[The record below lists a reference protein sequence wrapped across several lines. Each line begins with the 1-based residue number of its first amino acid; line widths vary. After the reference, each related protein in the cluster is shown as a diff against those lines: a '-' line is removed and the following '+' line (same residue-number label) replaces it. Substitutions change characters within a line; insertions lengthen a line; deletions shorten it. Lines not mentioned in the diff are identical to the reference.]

1 MGKIVVTEFMSLDG
15 VIEDPGGAEEY
26 AHGGWSF
33 KFDRG
38 EEGDKYKFDELL
50 AADAHLLGRI
60 TYQGFAKA
68 WPAMGDN
75 PFGEKMNAMHKYVVS
90 STLSAADATWE
101 GSTVLSGED
110 FVGEIGQIKGQVAGD
125 ILLAGSGTLAR
136 ALAEHDLVDEYH
148 LMVFPIVLGS
158 GKRLFDG
165 VSATMLTLV
174 SSTPLGPD
182 GVFVLTYRPA
192 REAAARDE

>member
-1 MGKIVVTEFMSLDG
+1 MGRIVVTEFMSLDG

-38 EEGDKYKFDELL
+38 NEGDRYKFDELL
-50 AADAHLLGRI
+50 AADAHLLGRV

-68 WPAMGDN
+68 WPAMADN
-75 PFGEKMNAMHKYVVS
+75 PFGEKMNLMHKYVVS

-101 GSTVLSGED
+101 GSTVLTGGD
-110 FVGEIGQIKGQVAGD
+110 FVAEIEQIKGQVAGD
-125 ILLAGSGTLAR
+125 ILLAGSATLAR
-136 ALAEHDLVDEYH
+136 ALARHDLVDEYH

-165 VSATMLTLV
+165 VPATVLRLV
-174 SSTPLGPD
+174 SSTPVGPD
-182 GVFVLTYRPA
+182 GVFVLTYQPA
-192 REAAARDE
+192 QDAAR

>member
-38 EEGDKYKFDELL
+38 KDGDRYKLDELL

-68 WPAMGDN
+68 WPAMADN

-101 GSTVLSGED
+101 GSTVLTGENL
-110 FVGEIGQIKGQVAGD
+110 VAEIEQIKGQVAGD
-125 ILLAGSGTLAR
+125 ILLAGSATLAR
-136 ALAEHDLVDEYH
+136 SLAQHDLVDEYH

-165 VSATMLTLV
+165 VPATVLKLAGT
-174 SSTPLGPD
+174 TPVGPD
-182 GVFVLTYRPA
+182 GVFVLTYQPA
-192 REAAARDE
+192 QEAAR

>member
-38 EEGDKYKFDELL
+38 KEGDRYKFDELL
-50 AADAHLLGRI
+50 ASDAHLLGRV

-68 WPAMGDN
+68 WPAMADN

-90 STLSAADATWE
+90 STMSAADATWE
-101 GSTVLSGED
+101 GSTVLSGQD
-110 FVGEIGQIKGQVAGD
+110 LSAEIEQIKGEVAGD

-136 ALAEHDLVDEYH
+136 SLAQHDLVDEYH

-165 VSATMLTLV
+165 VPTTVLKLV
-174 SSTPLGPD
+174 DSTRVGPD
-182 GVFVLTYRPA
+182 GVFVLTYQPA
-192 REAAARDE
+192 REAAAG